1 MPTANRN
8 QRKDADVRLSVIV
21 EQAMTV
27 EVFVVP
33 EVQRGTGKSSVAI
46 VVVGEYPGRS
56 GFGRT
61 LR

>member
-1 MPTANRN
+1 M
-8 QRKDADVRLSVIV
+8 RLSVIV